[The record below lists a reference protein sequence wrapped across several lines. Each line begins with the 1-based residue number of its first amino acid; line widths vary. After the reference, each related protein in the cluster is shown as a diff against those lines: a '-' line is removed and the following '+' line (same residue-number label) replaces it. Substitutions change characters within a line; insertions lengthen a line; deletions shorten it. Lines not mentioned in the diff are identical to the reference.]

1 MSTASD
7 KTFYSILSDGELKST
22 SDKVLNTVRKLRR
35 CTKVEIMKANGMSHQ
50 TVTARLSELMDSG
63 LIKVA
68 NTRKGSRS
76 FLSIFSPETNKE
88 QVAVNASIRER
99 ARFEK
104 WLKKGEEFKHLINEQ
119 GNLGKVQ
126 NENDFIADVSR
137 SGYVCHIGKE
147 LVFIMAENISQAMD
161 KMEEIAGN
169 SILGYSME
177 IHSSIRVINC
187 G

>member
-7 KTFYSILSDGELKST
+7 KTFYSILSDGELKSAR
-22 SDKVLNTVRKLRR
+22 DKVLNTVRKLRR

-119 GNLGKVQ
+119 VNLNVRLSVFNEVYDKFVECEDDNEFTQ
-126 NENDFIADVSR
+126 YLNENTN
-137 SGYVCHIGKE
+137 CH
-147 LVFIMAENISQAMD
+147 
-161 KMEEIAGN
+161 
-169 SILGYSME
+169 
-177 IHSSIRVINC
+177 
-187 G
+187 